1 MPLTDSIDQKIESM
15 KVKPSNIPISAVE
28 PVICYVL
35 GCHDAISWLKNEM
48 EKPPPPTSQQAP
60 QIHGLE
66 ETVLHQLDMIARHT
80 ECLRVKA
87 NEVSGYPVLTNFLE
101 DFVRIAPQNF
111 QIELNFTICETRNPG
126 PNYTTDAAIGLF
138 EVIGASM
145 SEPHI
150 SVTALRMCVCMLV
163 CLRLYTVNF
172 K

>member
-15 KVKPSNIPISAVE
+15 KVKPSNIPIAAVE
-28 PVICYVL
+28 KVICYVL
-35 GCHDAISWLKNEM
+35 GCPDAISWLRKQM
-48 EKPPPPTSQQAP
+48 EKPPTSQQAP

-66 ETVLHQLDMIARHT
+66 ETVVHQLDMIARHT
-80 ECLRVKA
+80 KYLRVKA

-101 DFVRIAPQNF
+101 DFVRIAPQSF
-111 QIELNFTICETRNPG
+111 QIELNFTVCEARNPG

-150 SVTALRMCVCMLV
+150 SVTALRTCVCMLV
-163 CLRLYTVNF
+163 CLLACGHIL
-172 K
+172 